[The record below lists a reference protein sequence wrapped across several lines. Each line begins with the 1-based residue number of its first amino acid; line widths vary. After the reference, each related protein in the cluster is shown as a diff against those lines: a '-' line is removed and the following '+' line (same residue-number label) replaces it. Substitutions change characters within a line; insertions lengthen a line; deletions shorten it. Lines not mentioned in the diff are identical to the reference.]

1 MPQHRTSPSKET
13 ALNIFNKP
21 MIVIG
26 VVHCPPFPGT
36 PRHRGESIDAI
47 YAAALADAHAY
58 AEGGVDALIIENHG
72 DVPFLRP
79 GDIGPETAAWMT
91 AVTAR
96 AIAETGLPTG
106 INILANAPIHALA
119 VAAASGAQ
127 FVRVNQWAN
136 AYVANEGLLDGDAAR
151 ALRYRHMLGAD
162 HIAIFADSHVK
173 HGAHAITGDRSVEE
187 LTRDLEFFDADVVIA
202 TGQRTGDAVK
212 QQELA
217 TIDDATHLPVIVGSG
232 VTLDAVAKLHPRA
245 KGVIIGS
252 SLKHGGEWENPVD
265 PERVRTFMAEVH
277 RLREQS

>member
-1 MPQHRTSPSKET
+1 
-13 ALNIFNKP
+13 

-36 PRHRGESIDAI
+36 PRHRGEPIDAI
-47 YAAALADAHAY
+47 YNAALADARAY
-58 AEGGVDALIIENHG
+58 AEGGVDALIVENHG

-91 AVTAR
+91 AVTSR
-96 AIAETGLPTG
+96 IIAETRLPTG

-151 ALRYRHMLGAD
+151 AMRYRHMLGAD

-173 HGAHAITGDRSVEE
+173 HGAHAITNDRSVEE

-202 TGQRTGDAVK
+202 TGHRTGDAVR
-212 QQELA
+212 QEELA
-217 TIDDATHLPVIVGSG
+217 TIDDATRLPVIVGSG
-232 VTLDAVAKLHPRA
+232 VTLEAVAKLHPRA

-252 SLKHGGEWENPVD
+252 SLKQGGEWENPVD
-265 PERVRTFMAEVH
+265 LERVRAFMAEISS
-277 RLREQS
+277 LREQN